1 MMNKKTCLYAE
12 TNKSPHK
19 KQKNF
24 KSNQVISLA
33 MVAVM
38 MFTAP
43 ASDIMITD
51 VYAENL
57 QIGTD
62 WGNTGSDSENN
73 KNDNN
78 GNSGS
83 EDNKDDNKG
92 DNGDWSEG
100 EGVGDDKGD
109 GSGGSGTGSEE
120 NQNPTPTPTAQ
131 EKKEMESIMTGL
143 STFDFKAYKWPSS
156 LNIGTLAYS
165 MADSLYKMRK
175 SESKKTRLWDNDDD
189 ITKDMKNFYSSTN
202 WNNFEGMYET
212 IEISNSCQAILTEEV
227 KQYEELLDAA
237 AAKYGFTPYKEIFK
251 AMAQARFNEYKDD
264 YEEAKATNG
273 NKLKKTTTVKVAV
286 KDKDGKKTDKEET
299 KEVEVANENFRY
311 DLFHIDG
318 SWLARVD
325 NGDKTPVGAAV
336 APTATPEPTPIPWT
350 YISGTP
356 VPPPPTPWP
365 ERDDETPSQKKW
377 HRENGSSYTVADSID
392 IAAQAFA
399 KIIEDACYPSP
410 YSTDTLMSAVQG
422 FEFGGDS
429 DQIQKRYRASSTKP
443 AGFSD
448 FVTFTEYCD
457 QQAMTMKKEDSDS
470 NSGSSNNNNEEDVD
484 YDAII
489 AKYANAIAY
498 GEKRQDDGTNGDTKH
513 GDYKYSD
520 QFFYQ
525 KVFEN
530 YTCTGGG
537 SMDYGQLPEEYK
549 EILKKCMKTW
559 DSRVTKERREIIQ
572 QGILLY
578 GVTYSMDLARGDT
591 NIDNPKYLDCSSFVG
606 QCYWRSGVA
615 TEGRAAASWS
625 TPTNSSGIFNKID
638 SSESIPGDIGQQ
650 CWPGNA
656 GGADHTGIYIG
667 TVDGQRYYL
676 HCTSWSPETN
686 AKYSPGK
693 GIVIGVSAKLDNNA
707 ARYHGFS

>member
-498 GEKRQDDGTNGDTKH
+498 GEKRQDDGKDGDTKH

-537 SMDYGQLPEEYK
+537 SMDYGELPEEMK
-549 EILKKCMKTW
+549 EILRKCMRTW

-572 QGILLY
+572 QGVLLY
-578 GVTYSMDLARGDT
+578 GVTYSMDAR
-591 NIDNPKYLDCSSFVG
+591 NSPSYENPKYLDCSSFVG
-606 QCYWRSGVA
+606 QCYWRSKVA
-615 TEGRAAASWS
+615 TQGRAAADWA
-625 TPTNSSGIFNKID
+625 TPSISGVFNEI
-638 SSESIPGDIGQQ
+638 SESELIPGDVGQKH
-650 CWPGNA
+650 WPGVA
-656 GGADHTGIYIG
+656 YGADHVGIYIG
-667 TVDGQRYYL
+667 TVDGVKYWL
-676 HCTSWSPETN
+676 HCTGGTTDGVYH
-686 AKYSPGK
+686 APGK
-693 GIVIGVSAKLDNNA
+693 GIKINA
-707 ARYHGFS
+707 YTGFQHYGRYPGL

>member
-24 KSNQVISLA
+24 KSNQVVSIA

-43 ASDIMITD
+43 ASDIMITN

-78 GNSGS
+78 ENSGS
-83 EDNKDDNKG
+83 EDNKDDNG
-92 DNGDWSEG
+92 GWAEG

-273 NKLKKTTTVKVAV
+273 NKLKKTTTVKVTV

-318 SWLARVD
+318 SWLARVE

-399 KIIEDACYPSP
+399 KIIEDAGYPSP

-443 AGFSD
+443 TGFSD

-470 NSGSSNNNNEEDVD
+470 NSSSSNNNNEEDVD

-498 GEKRQDDGTNGDTKH
+498 GEKRQDDGAHGDTKH

-520 QFFYQ
+520 QFFYE
-525 KVFEN
+525 KAFAN
-530 YTCTGGG
+530 YTCSGGG
-537 SMDYGQLPEEYK
+537 SIDLGNLPDDLK
-549 EILKKCMKTW
+549 QILKECMKTW

-578 GVTYSMDLARGDT
+578 GVKYGSDGANGHYKNTPSV
-591 NIDNPKYLDCSSFVG
+591 DNPQYLDCSSFVA
-606 QCYWRSGVA
+606 QAYWRAGILTRNDAA
-615 TEGRAAASWS
+615 TWFTGTFCE
-625 TPTNSSGIFNKID
+625 NFDHLSSAD
-638 SSESIPGDIGQQ
+638 ELIPGDTGQKS
-650 CWPGNA
+650 WSS
-656 GGADHTGIYIG
+656 GGGPTEHIGIYIG
-667 TVDGQRYYL
+667 TVNGTRYWL
-676 HCTSWSPETN
+676 HCTSGS
-686 AKYSPGK
+686 
-693 GIVIGVSAKLDNNA
+693 
-707 ARYHGFS
+707 GFSGITINDYGRFTEFGRCKTLK

>member
-1 MMNKKTCLYAE
+1 MNKKTCLYAE

-19 KQKNF
+19 KQKKF

-38 MFTAP
+38 TFTAP

-78 GNSGS
+78 ESSGS
-83 EDNKDDNKG
+83 ENNKDDNG
-92 DNGDWSEG
+92 GWAEG

-120 NQNPTPTPTAQ
+120 NQNPTPTPTVQ

-212 IEISNSCQAILTEEV
+212 IEISNSCQAVLTEEV

-273 NKLKKTTTVKVAV
+273 NKLKKTTTVKVTV

-399 KIIEDACYPSP
+399 KIIEDAGYPSP

-443 AGFSD
+443 TGFSD

-470 NSGSSNNNNEEDVD
+470 NSSSSNNNNEEDVD

-498 GEKRQDDGTNGDTKH
+498 GEKRQDDGAHGDTKH

-520 QFFYQ
+520 QFFYE
-525 KVFEN
+525 KVFAN
-530 YTCTGGG
+530 YTCSGGG
-537 SMDYGQLPEEYK
+537 SIDLGNLPDDLK
-549 EILKKCMKTW
+549 QILKECMKTW

-578 GVTYSMDLARGDT
+578 GVKYGSDGANGHYKNTPSV
-591 NIDNPKYLDCSSFVG
+591 DNPQYLDCSSFVA
-606 QCYWRSGVA
+606 QAYWRAGILTRNDAA
-615 TEGRAAASWS
+615 TWFTGTFCE
-625 TPTNSSGIFNKID
+625 NFDHLSSAD
-638 SSESIPGDIGQQ
+638 ELIPGDTGQKS
-650 CWPGNA
+650 WSS
-656 GGADHTGIYIG
+656 GGGPTEHIGIYIG
-667 TVDGQRYYL
+667 TVNGTRYWL
-676 HCTSWSPETN
+676 HCTSGS
-686 AKYSPGK
+686 
-693 GIVIGVSAKLDNNA
+693 
-707 ARYHGFS
+707 GFSGITINDYGRFTEFGRCKTLK

>member
-19 KQKNF
+19 KHKNS
-24 KSNQVISLA
+24 KSNQVVSIA
-33 MVAVM
+33 MAVTM
-38 MFTAP
+38 IFAAP
-43 ASDIMITD
+43 TSDIMIAN

-62 WGNTGSDSENN
+62 WGGTDSESN
-73 KNDNN
+73 KNNN
-78 GNSGS
+78 NSGSGS
-83 EDNKDDNKG
+83 EDNKDDN
-92 DNGDWSEG
+92 GDWAEG
-100 EGVGDDKGD
+100 EGVGGDKD
-109 GSGGSGTGSEE
+109 NGSGGSGGSGNSGTGTEE
-120 NQNPTPTPTAQ
+120 NQNPTPTPTEQ

-143 STFDFKAYKWPSS
+143 STFDFKAYEWPSS
-156 LNIGTLAYS
+156 LNIGTLSYS
-165 MADSLYKMRK
+165 MAESLYKMRK
-175 SESKKTRLWDNDDD
+175 SESKKALLWDNDDD

-212 IEISNSCQAILTEEV
+212 VEISNSCQAILTEEV

-273 NKLKKTTTVKVAV
+273 NKLKKTTTVKVTV

-399 KIIEDACYPSP
+399 KIIEDAGYPSP

-470 NSGSSNNNNEEDVD
+470 NSGSGSNSNSNEEEVD

-498 GEKRQDDGTNGDTKH
+498 GEKRQDDGEHGDTKH

-520 QFFYQ
+520 QFFYE
-525 KVFEN
+525 KVFAN
-530 YTCTGGG
+530 YTCSGGG
-537 SMDYGQLPEEYK
+537 TVDLGNLPEDLK
-549 EILKKCMKTW
+549 QILKECMKTW

-572 QGILLY
+572 QGVLLY
-578 GVTYSMDLARGDT
+578 GVIYSQALARGEA
-591 NIDNPKYLDCSSFVG
+591 NIDNPKGLDCSSFVG
-606 QCYWRSGVA
+606 QCYWRAGLLGRDAATWTTGSFPAAGSGFKHLSS
-615 TEGRAAASWS
+615 AS
-625 TPTNSSGIFNKID
+625 
-638 SSESIPGDIGQQ
+638 ELIPGDIGEKTWVAGS
-650 CWPGNA
+650 CGNTE
-656 GGADHTGIYIG
+656 HVGIYVGSING
-667 TVDGQRYYL
+667 EQYWI
-676 HCTSWSPETN
+676 HCTSGGGFS
-686 AKYSPGK
+686 
-693 GIVIGVSAKLDNNA
+693 GVTINN
-707 ARYHGFS
+707 YHGFKEFGAYTKFK

>member
-12 TNKSPHK
+12 TNRSPHK

-38 MFTAP
+38 TFTAP

-78 GNSGS
+78 ENSGS
-83 EDNKDDNKG
+83 EDNKDDNKD
-92 DNGDWSEG
+92 DNGGWAEG

-212 IEISNSCQAILTEEV
+212 IEISNSCQAVLTEEV

-273 NKLKKTTTVKVAV
+273 NKLKKTTTVKVTV

-399 KIIEDACYPSP
+399 KIIEDAGYPSP

-443 AGFSD
+443 TGFSD

-470 NSGSSNNNNEEDVD
+470 NSSSSNNNNEEDVD

-498 GEKRQDDGTNGDTKH
+498 GEKRQDDGAHGDTKH

-520 QFFYQ
+520 QFFYE
-525 KVFEN
+525 KVFAN
-530 YTCTGGG
+530 YTCSGGG
-537 SMDYGQLPEEYK
+537 SIDLGNLPDDLK
-549 EILKKCMKTW
+549 QILKECMKTW

-578 GVTYSMDLARGDT
+578 GVKYGSDGANGHYKNTPSV
-591 NIDNPKYLDCSSFVG
+591 DNPQYLDCSSFVA
-606 QCYWRSGVA
+606 QAYWRAGILTRNDAA
-615 TEGRAAASWS
+615 TWFTGTFCE
-625 TPTNSSGIFNKID
+625 NFDHLSSAD
-638 SSESIPGDIGQQ
+638 ELIPGDTGQKS
-650 CWPGNA
+650 WSS
-656 GGADHTGIYIG
+656 GGGPTEHIGIYIG
-667 TVDGQRYYL
+667 TVNGTRYWL
-676 HCTSWSPETN
+676 HCTSGS
-686 AKYSPGK
+686 
-693 GIVIGVSAKLDNNA
+693 
-707 ARYHGFS
+707 GFSGITINDYGRFTEFGRCKTLK

>member
-19 KQKNF
+19 KQKKF

-38 MFTAP
+38 TFTAP

-78 GNSGS
+78 ESSGS
-83 EDNKDDNKG
+83 ENNKDDNG
-92 DNGDWSEG
+92 GWAEG

-120 NQNPTPTPTAQ
+120 NQNPTPTPTVQ

-212 IEISNSCQAILTEEV
+212 IEISNSCQAVLTEEV

-273 NKLKKTTTVKVAV
+273 NKLKKTTTVKVTV

-399 KIIEDACYPSP
+399 KIIEDAGYPSP

-443 AGFSD
+443 TGFSD

-470 NSGSSNNNNEEDVD
+470 NSSSSNNNNEEDVD

-498 GEKRQDDGTNGDTKH
+498 GEKRQDDGAHGDTKH

-520 QFFYQ
+520 QFFYE
-525 KVFEN
+525 KVFAN
-530 YTCTGGG
+530 YTCSGGG
-537 SMDYGQLPEEYK
+537 SIDLGNLPDDLK
-549 EILKKCMKTW
+549 QILKECMKTW

-578 GVTYSMDLARGDT
+578 GVKYGSDGANGHYKNTPSV
-591 NIDNPKYLDCSSFVG
+591 DNPQYLDCSSFVA
-606 QCYWRSGVA
+606 QAYWRAGILTRNDAA
-615 TEGRAAASWS
+615 TWFTGTFCE
-625 TPTNSSGIFNKID
+625 NFDHLSSAD
-638 SSESIPGDIGQQ
+638 ELIPGDTGQKS
-650 CWPGNA
+650 WSS
-656 GGADHTGIYIG
+656 GGGPTEHIGIYIG
-667 TVDGQRYYL
+667 TVNGTRYWL
-676 HCTSWSPETN
+676 HCTSGS
-686 AKYSPGK
+686 
-693 GIVIGVSAKLDNNA
+693 
-707 ARYHGFS
+707 GFSGITINDYGRFTEFGRCKTLK

>member
-19 KQKNF
+19 KHKNS
-24 KSNQVISLA
+24 KSNQVVSIA
-33 MVAVM
+33 MAVTM
-38 MFTAP
+38 IFAAP
-43 ASDIMITD
+43 TSDIMIAN

-62 WGNTGSDSENN
+62 WGGTDSESN
-73 KNDNN
+73 KNNN
-78 GNSGS
+78 NSGSGS
-83 EDNKDDNKG
+83 EDNKDDN
-92 DNGDWSEG
+92 GDWAEG
-100 EGVGDDKGD
+100 EGVGGDKD
-109 GSGGSGTGSEE
+109 NGSGGSGGSGNSGTGTEE
-120 NQNPTPTPTAQ
+120 NQNPTPTPTEQ

-143 STFDFKAYKWPSS
+143 STFDFKAYEWPSS
-156 LNIGTLAYS
+156 LNIGTLSYS
-165 MADSLYKMRK
+165 MAESLYKMRK
-175 SESKKTRLWDNDDD
+175 SESKKALLWDNDDD

-212 IEISNSCQAILTEEV
+212 VEISNSCQAILTEEV

-273 NKLKKTTTVKVAV
+273 NKLKKTTTVKVTV

-399 KIIEDACYPSP
+399 KIIEDAGYPSP

-470 NSGSSNNNNEEDVD
+470 NSGSGSNSNEEEVD

-498 GEKRQDDGTNGDTKH
+498 GEKRQDDGEHGDTKH

-520 QFFYQ
+520 QFFYE
-525 KVFEN
+525 KVFAN
-530 YTCTGGG
+530 YTCSGGG
-537 SMDYGQLPEEYK
+537 TVDLGNLPEDLK
-549 EILKKCMKTW
+549 QILKECMKTW

-572 QGILLY
+572 QGVLLY
-578 GVTYSMDLARGDT
+578 GVIYSQALARGEA
-591 NIDNPKYLDCSSFVG
+591 NIDNPKGLDCSSFVG
-606 QCYWRSGVA
+606 QCYWRAGLLGRDAATWTTGSFPAAGSGFKHLSS
-615 TEGRAAASWS
+615 AS
-625 TPTNSSGIFNKID
+625 
-638 SSESIPGDIGQQ
+638 ELIPGDIGEKTWVAGS
-650 CWPGNA
+650 CGNTE
-656 GGADHTGIYIG
+656 HVGIYVGSING
-667 TVDGQRYYL
+667 EQYWI
-676 HCTSWSPETN
+676 HCTSGGGFS
-686 AKYSPGK
+686 
-693 GIVIGVSAKLDNNA
+693 GVTINN
-707 ARYHGFS
+707 YHGFKEFGAYTKFK

>member
-43 ASDIMITD
+43 ASDIMIAD

-120 NQNPTPTPTAQ
+120 NQNPTPTPTPTAQ

-273 NKLKKTTTVKVAV
+273 NKLKKTTTVKVTV

-318 SWLARVD
+318 SWLARVE

-399 KIIEDACYPSP
+399 KIIEDAGYPSP

-443 AGFSD
+443 TGFSD

-470 NSGSSNNNNEEDVD
+470 NSSSSNNNNEEDVD

-498 GEKRQDDGTNGDTKH
+498 GEKRQDDGTDGDTKH

-520 QFFYQ
+520 QFFYE
-525 KVFEN
+525 KVFAN
-530 YTCTGGG
+530 YTCSGGG
-537 SMDYGQLPEEYK
+537 TVDLGNLPEDLK
-549 EILKKCMKTW
+549 QILKECMKTW

-572 QGILLY
+572 QGVLLY
-578 GVTYSMDLARGDT
+578 GVIYSQALARGEA
-591 NIDNPKYLDCSSFVG
+591 NIDNPKGLDCSSFVG
-606 QCYWRSGVA
+606 QCYWRAGLLGRDAATWTTGSFPAAGSGFKHLSS
-615 TEGRAAASWS
+615 AS
-625 TPTNSSGIFNKID
+625 
-638 SSESIPGDIGQQ
+638 ELIPGDIGEKT
-650 CWPGNA
+650 WVAGSSGN
-656 GGADHTGIYIG
+656 HEHVGIYVGSING
-667 TVDGQRYYL
+667 EQYWI
-676 HCTSWSPETN
+676 HCTSGGGFS
-686 AKYSPGK
+686 
-693 GIVIGVSAKLDNNA
+693 GVTINN
-707 ARYHGFS
+707 YHGFKEFGAYTKFK

>member
-24 KSNQVISLA
+24 KSNQVVSIA

-43 ASDIMITD
+43 ASDIMITN

-78 GNSGS
+78 ENSGS
-83 EDNKDDNKG
+83 EDNKDDNG
-92 DNGDWSEG
+92 GWAEG

-273 NKLKKTTTVKVAV
+273 NKLKKTTTVKVTV

-318 SWLARVD
+318 SWLARVE

-399 KIIEDACYPSP
+399 KIIEDAGYPSP

-443 AGFSD
+443 TGFSD

-470 NSGSSNNNNEEDVD
+470 NSSSSNNNNEEDVD

-498 GEKRQDDGTNGDTKH
+498 GEKRQDDGAHGDTKH

-520 QFFYQ
+520 QFFYE
-525 KVFEN
+525 KVFAN
-530 YTCTGGG
+530 YTCSGGG
-537 SMDYGQLPEEYK
+537 SIDLGNLPDDLK
-549 EILKKCMKTW
+549 QILKECMKTW

-578 GVTYSMDLARGDT
+578 GVKYGSDGANGHYKNTPSV
-591 NIDNPKYLDCSSFVG
+591 DNPQYLDCSSFVA
-606 QCYWRSGVA
+606 QAYWRAGILTRNDAA
-615 TEGRAAASWS
+615 TWFTGTFCE
-625 TPTNSSGIFNKID
+625 NFDHLSSAD
-638 SSESIPGDIGQQ
+638 ELIPGDTGQKS
-650 CWPGNA
+650 WSS
-656 GGADHTGIYIG
+656 GGGPTEHIGIYIG
-667 TVDGQRYYL
+667 TVNGTRYWL
-676 HCTSWSPETN
+676 HCTSGS
-686 AKYSPGK
+686 
-693 GIVIGVSAKLDNNA
+693 
-707 ARYHGFS
+707 GFSGITINDYGRFTEFGRCKTLK